1 MSEGLRVNVIPMLD
15 ENEFDKL
22 IKSANEKLSNTTFDF
37 SSSFPISPTVAPSG
51 ESVTATS
58 TSMNGQKVDATGS
71 EITISDKSAETV
83 AKKESDERTKDEE
96 RPNSPKSIMDRIRE
110 NISDFMSKY
119 ESERSEGVGFKDSVK
134 NAVMDK
140 LPSGLSKVTGV
151 MAVGFD
157 IVSQIFDRL
166 LQSSKVLQ
174 EVWGLFNNTFGMIL
188 TPIGNIIAIEM
199 MPMIRK
205 MYEIIGDWM
214 SSAMDIYD
222 MEGWQGLID
231 KAFEVAVKLMWEAIQ
246 GIGSIIW
253 DAIVQSITSSPTW
266 MSIQLGM
273 TNLVAGFKWITGTM
287 PTILGNLF
295 EKWFSDIRNGIIN
308 IWSTITSIGE
318 KIGAG
323 VSGVW
328 NSFVSGVQDI
338 VPFFATGGIVSQPT
352 PAVFGEA
359 GTEAVMPLDYLDSFL
374 LNKEQSAIEMATPY
388 IATTITEILHSN
400 GGGISSTEYNSRS
413 ATTVYNTINVYSDN
427 PDRVG
432 NEVKRL
438 LDKSVGKVL
447 SLY

>member
-22 IKSANEKLSNTTFDF
+22 IKSANERLSNTTFDF
-37 SSSFPISPTVAPSG
+37 SSSYSAPSTVVSSG
-51 ESVTATS
+51 ESVTTTS
-58 TSMNGQKVDATGS
+58 TSVNGQKVDATGS
-71 EITISDKSAETV
+71 EITLTDKSAETV
-83 AKKESDERTKDEE
+83 AKMESEE
-96 RPNSPKSIMDRIRE
+96 RAKEDEKPNSPKSIMDRIRE
-110 NISDFMSKY
+110 SIADFMSKY
-119 ESERSEGVGFKDSVK
+119 EMERSEGVGFKDSVK

-140 LPSGLSKVTGV
+140 IPNGLVKATGV

-157 IVSQIFDRL
+157 IVSQIFDRV

-188 TPIGNIIAIEM
+188 MPIGNILAIEM

-205 MYEIIGDWM
+205 MYGIIGDWM
-214 SSAMDIYD
+214 GSAMEIYD
-222 MEGWQGLID
+222 MKGWEGLISE
-231 KAFEVAVKLMWEAIQ
+231 AFEVGVKLMWEAMK
-246 GIGSIIW
+246 GIGSIIM
-253 DAIVQSITSSPTW
+253 DAIVKSVTSTPTW
-266 MSIQLGM
+266 LAIQLGM
-273 TNLVAGFKWITGTM
+273 ANLVTGFQWITGTM
-287 PTILGNLF
+287 PSLLSTLF
-295 EKWFSDIRNGIIN
+295 ETWFSSMRDGILN
-308 IWSTITSIGE
+308 IWDVITNIGE

-328 NSFVSGVQDI
+328 KSFVGGVKDA

-359 GTEAVMPLDYLDSFL
+359 GTEAVMPLEYLDTLL
-374 LNKEQSAIEMATPY
+374 LNKEQTAIEMATPY

-400 GGGISSTEYNSRS
+400 GGINSTEYSSRS
-413 ATTVYNTINVYSDN
+413 ATNVYNTINVYSDN

>member
-37 SSSFPISPTVAPSG
+37 SSSYPTAPTVVSSG
-51 ESVTATS
+51 ESVTVTS
-58 TSMNGQKVDATGS
+58 TSVNGQKVDATGS
-71 EITISDKSAETV
+71 EIVISDKSAETI
-83 AKKESDERTKDEE
+83 AKKESEE
-96 RPNSPKSIMDRIRE
+96 RNRDDEKPNSSKSIMDKIRE
-110 NISDFMSKY
+110 TISDFMSKY
-119 ESERSEGVGFKDSVK
+119 EAERSEGVGFKDSVK

-140 LPSGLSKVTGV
+140 LPNGLLKATGV
-151 MAVGFD
+151 MAVGFEV
-157 IVSQIFDRL
+157 VSQIFDRVM
-166 LQSSKVLQ
+166 QSSKVLQ

-188 TPIGNIIAIEM
+188 MPIGNILAIEM

-205 MYEIIGDWM
+205 MYGIIGDWM
-214 SSAMDIYD
+214 GSAMAIYD
-222 MEGWQGLID
+222 MQGWEGLIN
-231 KAFEVAVKLMWEAIQ
+231 KALEVSVKLMWEAIK
-246 GIGSIIW
+246 GIGSIIM
-253 DAIVQSITSSPTW
+253 DAIVQTVTSSPTW
-266 MSIQLGM
+266 LGIQLGM
-273 TNLVAGFKWITGTM
+273 ANLVTGFKWITGTM
-287 PTILGNLF
+287 PTLLGTLF
-295 EKWFSDIRNGIIN
+295 ETWFSGMRDGILN
-308 IWSTITSIGE
+308 IWNVITSIGE

-328 NSFVSGVQDI
+328 KSFVGGVKDV
-338 VPFFATGGIVSQPT
+338 VPFLATGGIVTQPT

-359 GTEAVMPLDYLDSFL
+359 GTEAVMPLEYLDTLL

-388 IATTITEILHSN
+388 IATTITEILNSN
-400 GGGISSTEYNSRS
+400 AGINSTEYSSRS

>member
-1 MSEGLRVNVIPMLD
+1 MLD

-37 SSSFPISPTVAPSG
+37 SSSYTHSPTVVSSG

-58 TSMNGQKVDATGS
+58 TSVNGQKVDATGS
-71 EITISDKSAETV
+71 EITLSDKSAETV
-83 AKKESDERTKDEE
+83 AKKESEERTKDDEK
-96 RPNSPKSIMDRIRE
+96 PNSPKSIMDKIRE
-110 NISDFMSKY
+110 SIADFMAKY
-119 ESERSEGVGFKDSVK
+119 EMERSEGVGFKDSVK
-134 NAVMDK
+134 TAVMDK
-140 LPSGLSKVTGV
+140 LPNGLVKATGV
-151 MAVGFD
+151 MAVGFEV
-157 IVSQIFDRL
+157 VSQIFDRV

-188 TPIGNIIAIEM
+188 MPIGNILAIEM

-205 MYEIIGDWM
+205 MYGIIGDWM
-214 SSAMDIYD
+214 GSAMAIYD
-222 MEGWQGLID
+222 MQGWEGLINS
-231 KAFEVAVKLMWEAIQ
+231 AFEVAVRLMWEAMK
-246 GIGSIIW
+246 GIGSIIM
-253 DAIVQSITSSPTW
+253 DAIVQTVTSSPTW
-266 MSIQLGM
+266 LSIQLGIA
-273 TNLVAGFKWITGTM
+273 NIVAGFEWITGTM
-287 PTILGNLF
+287 PSLLSTLF
-295 EKWFSDIRNGIIN
+295 ETWFSGMRDGILN
-308 IWSTITSIGE
+308 IWNVITSIGE

-328 NSFVSGVQDI
+328 KSFVGGVKDA

-359 GTEAVMPLDYLDSFL
+359 GTEAVMPLEYLDTLL
-374 LNKEQSAIEMATPY
+374 LNKEQTAIEMATPY

-400 GGGISSTEYNSRS
+400 GGINSTEYSSRS
-413 ATTVYNTINVYSDN
+413 ATNVYNTINVYSDN

>member
-1 MSEGLRVNVIPMLD
+1 MLD

-37 SSSFPISPTVAPSG
+37 SSSYSPSPTAVSSG

-58 TSMNGQKVDATGS
+58 TSVNGQKVDATGS

-83 AKKESDERTKDEE
+83 AKKESEE
-96 RPNSPKSIMDRIRE
+96 RNRDDEKPNSSKSIMDRIRE
-110 NISDFMSKY
+110 NITDFMAKY
-119 ESERSEGVGFKDSVK
+119 EMERSEGVGFKDSVK

-140 LPSGLSKVTGV
+140 LPNGLVKATGV
-151 MAVGFD
+151 MAVGFEV
-157 IVSQIFDRL
+157 VSQIFDRVM
-166 LQSSKVLQ
+166 QSSKVLQ

-188 TPIGNIIAIEM
+188 MPIGNILAIEM

-205 MYEIIGDWM
+205 MYGVIGDWM

-222 MEGWQGLID
+222 MQGWEGLINS
-231 KAFEVAVKLMWEAIQ
+231 AFEVAVRLMWEAMK
-246 GIGSIIW
+246 GIGSIIM
-253 DAIVQSITSSPTW
+253 DAIVKTVTSSPTW
-266 MSIQLGM
+266 LAIQLGM
-273 TNLVAGFKWITGTM
+273 ANLIAGFEWITGTM
-287 PTILGNLF
+287 PSLLGKLF
-295 EKWFSDIRNGIIN
+295 EDWFSDIRDGILN
-308 IWSTITSIGE
+308 IWDIITSIGE

-328 NSFVSGVQDI
+328 KSVVGGVKDV
-338 VPFFATGGIVSQPT
+338 VPFLATGGIVSQPT

-359 GTEAVMPLDYLDSFL
+359 GTEAVMPLEYLDTLL

-400 GGGISSTEYNSRS
+400 GGINSTEYSSRS

>member
-22 IKSANEKLSNTTFDF
+22 IKSANERLSNTTFDF
-37 SSSFPISPTVAPSG
+37 SSSYSTTPTVVTSG
-51 ESVTATS
+51 EAVTTTS
-58 TSMNGQKVDATGS
+58 TSVNGQKVDATGS
-71 EITISDKSAETV
+71 EITLTDKSAETV
-83 AKKESDERTKDEE
+83 AKMESEE
-96 RPNSPKSIMDRIRE
+96 RAKEDEKPNSPKSIMDKIRE
-110 NISDFMSKY
+110 SIADFMAKY
-119 ESERSEGVGFKDSVK
+119 EVERSEGGGFKDSVK
-134 NAVMDK
+134 NALMDTI
-140 LPSGLSKVTGV
+140 PNGLVKATGM
-151 MAVGFD
+151 MAVGFEV
-157 IVSQIFDRL
+157 VSQIFDRV

-188 TPIGNIIAIEM
+188 MPIGNILAIEM

-214 SSAMDIYD
+214 SSAMEIYD
-222 MEGWQGLID
+222 MQGWEGLINM
-231 KAFEVAVKLMWEAIQ
+231 AIEVGFKLLWEAMK
-246 GIGSIIW
+246 GFGSIIW
-253 DAIVQSITSSPTW
+253 DTIVQFVTTSPTW
-266 MSIQLGM
+266 LSIQMGIA
-273 TNLVAGFKWITGTM
+273 NLVAGFEWITGTM
-287 PTILGNLF
+287 PSVFNTLF
-295 EKWFSDIRNGIIN
+295 ETWFDGLRDGVLN
-308 IWSTITSIGE
+308 IWDTITSIGE

-328 NSFVSGVQDI
+328 KSFVGGVKDV
-338 VPFFATGGIVSQPT
+338 VPFLASGGIVSQPT

-359 GTEAVMPLDYLDSFL
+359 GTEAVMPLEYLDTLL
-374 LNKEQSAIEMATPY
+374 LNKEESAIEMATPY

-400 GGGISSTEYNSRS
+400 GGINSTEYSSRS
-413 ATTVYNTINVYSDN
+413 ATNVYNTINVYSDN

>member
-37 SSSFPISPTVAPSG
+37 SSSYPTAPTVVSSG
-51 ESVTATS
+51 ESVTVTS
-58 TSMNGQKVDATGS
+58 TSVNGQKVDATGS
-71 EITISDKSAETV
+71 EIVISDKSAETI
-83 AKKESDERTKDEE
+83 AKKDSEE
-96 RPNSPKSIMDRIRE
+96 RNRDDEKPNSSKSIMDKIRE
-110 NISDFMSKY
+110 TISDFMSKY
-119 ESERSEGVGFKDSVK
+119 EAERSEGVGFKDSVK

-140 LPSGLSKVTGV
+140 LPNGLLKATGV
-151 MAVGFD
+151 MAVGFEV
-157 IVSQIFDRL
+157 VSQIFDRVM
-166 LQSSKVLQ
+166 QSSKVLQ

-188 TPIGNIIAIEM
+188 MPIGNILAIEM

-205 MYEIIGDWM
+205 MYGIIGDWM
-214 SSAMDIYD
+214 GSAMAIYD
-222 MEGWQGLID
+222 MQGWEGLIN
-231 KAFEVAVKLMWEAIQ
+231 KALEVSVKLMWEAIK
-246 GIGSIIW
+246 GIGSIIM
-253 DAIVQSITSSPTW
+253 DAIVQTVTSSPTW
-266 MSIQLGM
+266 LGIQLGM
-273 TNLVAGFKWITGTM
+273 ANLVTGFKWITGTM
-287 PTILGNLF
+287 PTLLGTLF
-295 EKWFSDIRNGIIN
+295 ETWFSGMRDGILN
-308 IWSTITSIGE
+308 IWNVITSIGE

-328 NSFVSGVQDI
+328 KSFVGGVKDV
-338 VPFFATGGIVSQPT
+338 VPFFATGGIVTQPT

-359 GTEAVMPLDYLDSFL
+359 GTEAVMPLEYLDTLL

-388 IATTITEILHSN
+388 IATTITEILNSN
-400 GGGISSTEYNSRS
+400 AGINSTEYSSRS

>member
-37 SSSFPISPTVAPSG
+37 SSSYPTAPTVVSSG
-51 ESVTATS
+51 ESVTVTS
-58 TSMNGQKVDATGS
+58 TSVNGQKVDATGS
-71 EITISDKSAETV
+71 EIVISDKSAETI
-83 AKKESDERTKDEE
+83 AKKDSEE
-96 RPNSPKSIMDRIRE
+96 RNRDDEKPNSSKSIMDKIRE
-110 NISDFMSKY
+110 TISDFMSKY
-119 ESERSEGVGFKDSVK
+119 EAERSEGVGFKDSVK

-140 LPSGLSKVTGV
+140 LPNGLLKATGV
-151 MAVGFD
+151 MAVGFEV
-157 IVSQIFDRL
+157 VSQIFDRVM
-166 LQSSKVLQ
+166 QSSKVLQ

-188 TPIGNIIAIEM
+188 MPIGNILAIEM

-205 MYEIIGDWM
+205 MYGIIGDWM
-214 SSAMDIYD
+214 GSAMEIYD
-222 MEGWQGLID
+222 MKGWEGLIHT
-231 KAFEVAVKLMWEAIQ
+231 ALEVAVKLMWEAIK
-246 GIGSIIW
+246 GIGSIIV
-253 DAIVQSITSSPTW
+253 DAIVQSVTSTPTW
-266 MSIQLGM
+266 LGIQLGM
-273 TNLVAGFKWITGTM
+273 ANLVTGFKWITGTM
-287 PTILGNLF
+287 PTLLGTLF
-295 EKWFSDIRNGIIN
+295 ETWFSGMRDGILN
-308 IWSTITSIGE
+308 IWNVITSIGE

-328 NSFVSGVQDI
+328 KSFVGGVKDV
-338 VPFFATGGIVSQPT
+338 VPFLATGGIVTQPT

-359 GTEAVMPLDYLDSFL
+359 GTEAVMPLEYLDTLL

-388 IATTITEILHSN
+388 IATTITEILNSN
-400 GGGISSTEYNSRS
+400 AGINSTEYSSRS

>member
-1 MSEGLRVNVIPMLD
+1 MLD

-37 SSSFPISPTVAPSG
+37 SSSYSTSPTVVSSG

-58 TSMNGQKVDATGS
+58 TSVNGQKVDATGS
-71 EITISDKSAETV
+71 EITLSDKSAETV
-83 AKKESDERTKDEE
+83 AKKESEE
-96 RPNSPKSIMDRIRE
+96 RNRDDEKPNSPKSIMDKIRE
-110 NISDFMSKY
+110 NIADFMAKY
-119 ESERSEGVGFKDSVK
+119 EMERSEGVGFKDSVK

-140 LPSGLSKVTGV
+140 LPNGLVKATGV
-151 MAVGFD
+151 MAVGFEV
-157 IVSQIFDRL
+157 VSQIFDRVM
-166 LQSSKVLQ
+166 QSSKVLQ

-188 TPIGNIIAIEM
+188 MPIGNILAIEM
-199 MPMIRK
+199 MPMIRR
-205 MYEIIGDWM
+205 MYGVIGDWM
-214 SSAMDIYD
+214 GSAMEIYD
-222 MEGWQGLID
+222 MQGWEGLINS
-231 KAFEVAVKLMWEAIQ
+231 ALEVAVKLMWEAIK
-246 GIGSIIW
+246 GIGSIII
-253 DAIVQSITSSPTW
+253 DAIVQTVISSPTW
-266 MSIQLGM
+266 FGIQLGM
-273 TNLVAGFKWITGTM
+273 AYLETGFRWITGTM
-287 PTILGNLF
+287 PSLLGTLF
-295 EKWFSDIRNGIIN
+295 ETWFGGVKDAILN
-308 IWSTITSIGE
+308 IWSVITSIGE

-328 NSFVSGVQDI
+328 QSFVGGVRDA
-338 VPFFATGGIVSQPT
+338 VPFLATGGIVTQPT

-359 GTEAVMPLDYLDSFL
+359 GTEAVMPLEYLDTLL
-374 LNKEQSAIEMATPY
+374 LNKEQSAIEMATPH

-400 GGGISSTEYNSRS
+400 GGISSTEYSSRS

>member
-1 MSEGLRVNVIPMLD
+1 MLD

-37 SSSFPISPTVAPSG
+37 SSSYSTSPTVVTSG
-51 ESVTATS
+51 ESAITTT

-71 EITISDKSAETV
+71 EITLSDKSAETV
-83 AKKESDERTKDEE
+83 AKKESEE
-96 RPNSPKSIMDRIRE
+96 RNRDDEKPNSPKSIMDKIRE
-110 NISDFMSKY
+110 SIADFMSKY
-119 ESERSEGVGFKDSVK
+119 EAERSEGVGFKGAVK
-134 NAVMDK
+134 SAVMDK
-140 LPSGLSKVTGV
+140 LPNGLVKATGV
-151 MAVGFD
+151 LAVGFEV
-157 IVSQIFDRL
+157 VSLIFDRVM
-166 LQSSKVLQ
+166 QSSKVLQ

-188 TPIGNIIAIEM
+188 MPIGNILAIEM

-205 MYEIIGDWM
+205 MYGVIGDWM
-214 SSAMDIYD
+214 GSAMEIYD
-222 MEGWQGLID
+222 MQGWEGLINS
-231 KAFEVAVKLMWEAIQ
+231 ALEVAVKLMWEAMK
-246 GIGSIIW
+246 GIGSIIM
-253 DAIVQSITSSPTW
+253 DAIVQTVTSSPTW
-266 MSIQLGM
+266 LGIQLGM
-273 TNLVAGFKWITGTM
+273 AYLVTGFKWVTGTM
-287 PTILGNLF
+287 PSLLGTLF
-295 EKWFSDIRNGIIN
+295 ETWFSGMRDGIAN
-308 IWSTITSIGE
+308 IWNVITKIGE

-328 NSFVSGVQDI
+328 QSFVGGVRDA

-359 GTEAVMPLDYLDSFL
+359 GTEAVMPLEYLDTL
-374 LNKEQSAIEMATPY
+374 ILNKEQSAIEMATPH

-400 GGGISSTEYNSRS
+400 GGISSTEYSSRS
-413 ATTVYNTINVYSDN
+413 ATNVYNTINVYSDN